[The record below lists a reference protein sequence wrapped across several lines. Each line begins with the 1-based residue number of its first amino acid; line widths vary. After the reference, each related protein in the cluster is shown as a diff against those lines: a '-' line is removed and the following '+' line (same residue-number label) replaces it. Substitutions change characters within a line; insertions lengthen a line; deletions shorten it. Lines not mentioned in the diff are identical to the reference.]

1 MQLITD
7 YQNEFLSFL
16 KEHIQ
21 KREPKNLY
29 DPIQYILNVG
39 GKRLRPVLTMLS
51 TDIFGKDYH
60 QALYAAL
67 AVEIFHNFSLVHDDI
82 MDEAPLRRGKPTV
95 HTKWNLNTGILSGD
109 AMLILAY
116 QYFERYEPVIFRQLA
131 EIFSKTALEVC
142 EGQQYDVDFEK
153 EEQVS
158 TSQYLKMITYKTA
171 VLVGAALKMG
181 AIIAETS
188 EENKQKIYDFG
199 VALGIAY
206 QLQDD
211 YLDTF
216 GDDSFGKKIGG
227 DILQNKKTLLYLNT
241 LEKGS
246 SEEKEALMR
255 LYKFPIE
262 NEKEKIAKVT
272 QLFISTGSDLFLRS
286 EVENYTLKAFSIL
299 DTLEISEQKK
309 EILKEFGKSLMNRN
323 LLDSGQN
330 LTYRYL

>member
-82 MDEAPLRRGKPTV
+82 MDEAPLRRGQPTV

-116 QYFERYEPVIFRQLA
+116 QYFERYEPIIFRQLA

-199 VALGIAY
+199 IALGIAY

-216 GDDSFGKKIGG
+216 GDNTFGKKIGG

-246 SEEKEALMR
+246 SEEKEALMH

-323 LLDSGQN
+323 I
-330 LTYRYL
+330 

>member
-82 MDEAPLRRGKPTV
+82 MDEAPLRRGQPTV

-116 QYFERYEPVIFRQLA
+116 QYFERYEPIIFRQLA

-181 AIIAETS
+181 AIVAETS

-199 VALGIAY
+199 IALGIAY

-216 GDDSFGKKIGG
+216 GE
-227 DILQNKKTLLYLNT
+227 NT

-246 SEEKEALMR
+246 SEEKEALMH

-323 LLDSGQN
+323 I
-330 LTYRYL
+330 

>member
-82 MDEAPLRRGKPTV
+82 MDEAPLRRGQPTV

-109 AMLILAY
+109 AMFILAY
-116 QYFERYEPVIFRQLA
+116 QYFERYEPIIFRQLA

-199 VALGIAY
+199 IALGIAY

-323 LLDSGQN
+323 I
-330 LTYRYL
+330 

>member
-82 MDEAPLRRGKPTV
+82 MDEAPLRRGQPTV

-116 QYFERYEPVIFRQLA
+116 QYFERYEPIIFRQLA

-153 EEQVS
+153 EEQVC

-199 VALGIAY
+199 IALGIAY

-216 GDDSFGKKIGG
+216 GDNTFGKKIGG

-323 LLDSGQN
+323 I
-330 LTYRYL
+330 

>member
-188 EENKQKIYDFG
+188 EENKQKIYNFG

-323 LLDSGQN
+323 I
-330 LTYRYL
+330 

>member
-1 MQLITD
+1 M
-7 YQNEFLSFL
+7 ES
-16 KEHIQ
+16 
-21 KREPKNLY
+21 
-29 DPIQYILNVG
+29 QY
-39 GKRLRPVLTMLS
+39 
-51 TDIFGKDYH
+51 
-60 QALYAAL
+60 
-67 AVEIFHNFSLVHDDI
+67 
-82 MDEAPLRRGKPTV
+82 
-95 HTKWNLNTGILSGD
+95 
-109 AMLILAY
+109 
-116 QYFERYEPVIFRQLA
+116 
-131 EIFSKTALEVC
+131 SKTALEVC

-199 VALGIAY
+199 IALGIAY

-216 GDDSFGKKIGG
+216 GDNTFGKKIGG

-255 LYKFPIE
+255 LYKFPTE

-323 LLDSGQN
+323 I
-330 LTYRYL
+330 

>member
-1 MQLITD
+1 
-7 YQNEFLSFL
+7 
-16 KEHIQ
+16 
-21 KREPKNLY
+21 
-29 DPIQYILNVG
+29 
-39 GKRLRPVLTMLS
+39 
-51 TDIFGKDYH
+51 
-60 QALYAAL
+60 
-67 AVEIFHNFSLVHDDI
+67 
-82 MDEAPLRRGKPTV
+82 MDEAPLRRGQPTV

-116 QYFERYEPVIFRQLA
+116 QYFERYEPIIFRQLA

-199 VALGIAY
+199 IALGIAY

-216 GDDSFGKKIGG
+216 GDNTFGKKIGG

-255 LYKFPIE
+255 LYKFPTE

-323 LLDSGQN
+323 I
-330 LTYRYL
+330 

>member
-51 TDIFGKDYH
+51 TDIFDKDYH

-82 MDEAPLRRGKPTV
+82 MDEAPLRRGQPTV

-116 QYFERYEPVIFRQLA
+116 QYFERYKPIIFRQLA

-199 VALGIAY
+199 IALGIAY

-216 GDDSFGKKIGG
+216 GDNTFGKKIGG

-323 LLDSGQN
+323 I
-330 LTYRYL
+330 

>member
-1 MQLITD
+1 
-7 YQNEFLSFL
+7 
-16 KEHIQ
+16 
-21 KREPKNLY
+21 
-29 DPIQYILNVG
+29 
-39 GKRLRPVLTMLS
+39 
-51 TDIFGKDYH
+51 
-60 QALYAAL
+60 
-67 AVEIFHNFSLVHDDI
+67 
-82 MDEAPLRRGKPTV
+82 
-95 HTKWNLNTGILSGD
+95 
-109 AMLILAY
+109 MLILDY
-116 QYFERYEPVIFRQLA
+116 KYFERYEPIIFRQLA

-199 VALGIAY
+199 IALGIAY

-216 GDDSFGKKIGG
+216 GDNTFGKKIGG

-262 NEKEKIAKVT
+262 NEKIVKVT

-323 LLDSGQN
+323 I
-330 LTYRYL
+330 

>member
-82 MDEAPLRRGKPTV
+82 MDEAPLRRGQPTV

-116 QYFERYEPVIFRQLA
+116 QYFERYEPIIFRQLA

-199 VALGIAY
+199 IALGIAY

-216 GDDSFGKKIGG
+216 GDNTFGKKIGG

-246 SEEKEALMR
+246 SEEKEALIR

-323 LLDSGQN
+323 I
-330 LTYRYL
+330 

>member
-227 DILQNKKTLLYLNT
+227 DILQNKKTLLYLNN

-246 SEEKEALMR
+246 SEEKEALIR

-323 LLDSGQN
+323 I
-330 LTYRYL
+330 

>member
-21 KREPKNLY
+21 EREPKNLY
-29 DPIQYILNVG
+29 DPIQYILNIG

-60 QALYAAL
+60 KALYAAL

-82 MDEAPLRRGKPTV
+82 MDKVPLRRGQPTV

-116 QYFERYEPVIFRQLA
+116 QYFERYEPIIFRQLA

-199 VALGIAY
+199 IALGIAY

-216 GDDSFGKKIGG
+216 GDNTFGKKIGG

-286 EVENYTLKAFSIL
+286 EVENHTLKAFSIL

-323 LLDSGQN
+323 I
-330 LTYRYL
+330 

>member
-29 DPIQYILNVG
+29 DPIEYILNVG

-323 LLDSGQN
+323 I
-330 LTYRYL
+330 

>member
-1 MQLITD
+1 
-7 YQNEFLSFL
+7 
-16 KEHIQ
+16 
-21 KREPKNLY
+21 
-29 DPIQYILNVG
+29 
-39 GKRLRPVLTMLS
+39 
-51 TDIFGKDYH
+51 
-60 QALYAAL
+60 
-67 AVEIFHNFSLVHDDI
+67 

-323 LLDSGQN
+323 I
-330 LTYRYL
+330 

>member
-246 SEEKEALMR
+246 SEEKEALIR

-323 LLDSGQN
+323 I
-330 LTYRYL
+330 

>member
-82 MDEAPLRRGKPTV
+82 MDEAPLRRGQPTV

-116 QYFERYEPVIFRQLA
+116 QYFERYEPIIFRQLA

-199 VALGIAY
+199 IALGIAY

-216 GDDSFGKKIGG
+216 GDNTFGKKIGG

-241 LEKGS
+241 LEKGFF
-246 SEEKEALMR
+246 EEKEALMR

-323 LLDSGQN
+323 I
-330 LTYRYL
+330 

>member
-29 DPIQYILNVG
+29 DPIEYILNVG

-82 MDEAPLRRGKPTV
+82 MDEAPLRRGQPTV

-116 QYFERYEPVIFRQLA
+116 QYFERYEPIIFRQLA

-199 VALGIAY
+199 IALGIAY

-216 GDDSFGKKIGG
+216 GDNTFGKKIGG

-323 LLDSGQN
+323 I
-330 LTYRYL
+330 

>member
-82 MDEAPLRRGKPTV
+82 MDEAPLRRGQPTV
-95 HTKWNLNTGILSGD
+95 HTKWNINTGILSGD

-116 QYFERYEPVIFRQLA
+116 QYFERYEPIIFRQLA

-181 AIIAETS
+181 AIVAETS

-199 VALGIAY
+199 IALGIAY

-216 GDDSFGKKIGG
+216 GDNTFGKKIGG

-323 LLDSGQN
+323 I
-330 LTYRYL
+330 

>member
-82 MDEAPLRRGKPTV
+82 MDEAPLRRGQPTV

-116 QYFERYEPVIFRQLA
+116 QYFERYEPIIFRQLA
-131 EIFSKTALEVC
+131 EIFSKTALEGC

-153 EEQVS
+153 EKQVS

-199 VALGIAY
+199 IALGIAY

-216 GDDSFGKKIGG
+216 GDNTFGKKIGG

-323 LLDSGQN
+323 I
-330 LTYRYL
+330 

>member
-323 LLDSGQN
+323 I
-330 LTYRYL
+330 

>member
-82 MDEAPLRRGKPTV
+82 MDEAPLRRGQPTV

-116 QYFERYEPVIFRQLA
+116 QYFERYEPIIFRQLA

-323 LLDSGQN
+323 I
-330 LTYRYL
+330 

>member
-67 AVEIFHNFSLVHDDI
+67 AVEIFHTFSLVHDDI

-323 LLDSGQN
+323 I
-330 LTYRYL
+330 

>member
-82 MDEAPLRRGKPTV
+82 MDEAPLRRGQPTV

-116 QYFERYEPVIFRQLA
+116 QYFERYEPIIFRQLA

-153 EEQVS
+153 EEQVC

-199 VALGIAY
+199 IALGIAY

-216 GDDSFGKKIGG
+216 GDNTFGKKIGG

-262 NEKEKIAKVT
+262 NEKEKIVKVT

-323 LLDSGQN
+323 I
-330 LTYRYL
+330 